1 MRPSFAAV
9 GFLALAAAP
18 LAAIPLVVPTGT
30 AYAEG
35 LENQPTKPDQNVWNS
50 GSSDTQAAP
59 ALIHAT

>member
-30 AYAEG
+30 AYAEA
-35 LENQPTKPDQNVWNS
+35 LENQPTKPDQNV
-50 GSSDTQAAP
+50 GTPEAATP
-59 ALIHAT
+59 KPPLS